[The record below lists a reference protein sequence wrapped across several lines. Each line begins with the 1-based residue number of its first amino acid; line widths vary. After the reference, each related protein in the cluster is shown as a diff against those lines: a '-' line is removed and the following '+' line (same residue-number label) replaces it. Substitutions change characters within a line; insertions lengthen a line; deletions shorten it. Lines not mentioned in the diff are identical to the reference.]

1 MTKSRWFRVLICL
14 LMVCCLIFHMSPI
27 KAEALALEV
36 SLAIGLAACLIAAT
50 GAGIVFVPETTNQI
64 QAIGQ
69 SFQNYMTQ
77 WGTANNKLA
86 EVQD

>member
-1 MTKSRWFRVLICL
+1 MTKSRWFRALICL
-14 LMVCCLIFHMSPI
+14 LIVCCLIFHMSPI
-27 KAEALALEV
+27 KAEALALEA
-36 SLAIGLAACLIAAT
+36 SLAIGLVGALILAS
-50 GAGIVFVPETTNQI
+50 AGVVFVPETTNQI